1 MSFARKI
8 RRARGMVQRRD
19 RKRIQK
25 DLRKKAQARDA
36 AKTNKPPHL
45 SARIENG
52 RIVIDAQTADA
63 ETAEPAVTL

>member
-1 MSFARKI
+1 
-8 RRARGMVQRRD
+8 MVQRRD